1 MNQTHPGR
9 ARPGG
14 RTART
19 RQKVHDAVRSLF
31 SEGRD
36 TLSVREVSE
45 RSGIHEVTIYR
56 RWGTIE
62 SLVLDVAVTQLIEET
77 PFPNSGD
84 LRRDLLDWANA
95 VAGQVKTREGFAFY
109 RALAMARSA
118 LYAKDEGHPIVDA
131 AAYLRRR
138 TDQIQQAIDHHRA
151 ENGGNPPT
159 VERIFD
165 IVLAPIYLRAI
176 FGYTSPDTELEA
188 LVDRALRN
196 DV

>member
-1 MNQTHPGR
+1 MTQTHPGR
-9 ARPGG
+9 PRPGG

-31 SEGRD
+31 GEGRD
-36 TLSVREVSE
+36 VLSIREVSE
-45 RSGIHEVTIYR
+45 RSGVHEVTLYR

-62 SLVLDVAVTQLIEET
+62 SLVLDVAVTQLIEES
-77 PFPNSGD
+77 PFPDSGD
-84 LRRDLLDWANA
+84 LRRDLLEWSNA
-95 VAGQVKTREGFAFY
+95 VAAQVQTHEGFAFY

-118 LYAKDEGHPIVDA
+118 LYAQDGARPTVDA

-138 TDQIQQAIDHHRA
+138 MAQIQQAIDHHRA
-151 ENGGNPPT
+151 ANGGDPPT

-176 FGYTSPDTELEA
+176 FGYSAPDLDLER
-188 LVDRALRN
+188 LVDRALTEG
-196 DV
+196 D

>member
-1 MNQTHPGR
+1 M
-9 ARPGG
+9 
-14 RTART
+14 
-19 RQKVHDAVRSLF
+19 
-31 SEGRD
+31 
-36 TLSVREVSE
+36 
-45 RSGIHEVTIYR
+45 
-56 RWGTIE
+56 
-62 SLVLDVAVTQLIEET
+62 LDVAVTQLIEET

-109 RALAMARSA
+109 RALATARSA
-118 LYAKDEGHPIVDA
+118 LYARDEGTPAVDA

-151 ENGGNPPT
+151 QNGGNPPT

-176 FGYTSPDTELEA
+176 FGYASPDTELEA

-196 DV
+196 DD

>member
-1 MNQTHPGR
+1 MTQTHPGQP
-9 ARPGG
+9 RPGG

-31 SEGRD
+31 GEGRD
-36 TLSVREVSE
+36 VLSIREVSE
-45 RSGIHEVTIYR
+45 RSGVHEVTLYR

-62 SLVLDVAVTQLIEET
+62 SLVLDVAVTQLIEES
-77 PFPNSGD
+77 PFPDSGD
-84 LRRDLLDWANA
+84 LRRDLLEWANA
-95 VAGQVKTREGFAFY
+95 VAAQVQTHEGFAFY

-118 LYAKDEGHPIVDA
+118 LYAKDEGRPTVDA

-138 TDQIQQAIDHHRA
+138 MAQIQQAIDHHRA
-151 ENGGNPPT
+151 ASGGNPPT

-176 FGYTSPDTELEA
+176 FGYSAPDLDLER
-188 LVDRALRN
+188 LVDRALTEG
-196 DV
+196 D